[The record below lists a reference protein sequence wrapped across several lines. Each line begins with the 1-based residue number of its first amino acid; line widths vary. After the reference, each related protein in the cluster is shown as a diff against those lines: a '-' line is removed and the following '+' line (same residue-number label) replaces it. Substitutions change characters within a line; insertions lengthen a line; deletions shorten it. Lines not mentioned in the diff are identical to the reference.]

1 MTEESAPLRCGV
13 INYGA
18 GNLGNLHRALVR
30 LRLPSRILS
39 SPGELRPDD
48 TDILI
53 LPGVGA
59 FPPAMELLRRKG
71 WEKAL
76 RRWVDAERPLLGICL
91 GMQLLCEASMED
103 GNTSGLGFLSGVVH
117 PLEGVSKVPHMG
129 WNSITWLPGKEN
141 MHALVPSGSFFYF
154 VHSFALRESA
164 HAAATTRLDDLQF
177 PSVVL
182 GGRVAGCQFHPE
194 RSGLEGVAFLGRLL
208 AFLRHGVS
216 APGAGNIS
224 ARTNNA
230 SKHGST
236 GQGGPT

>member
-1 MTEESAPLRCGV
+1 MTEETAPLRCGV

-39 SPGELRPDD
+39 SPDEVCQDD
-48 TDILI
+48 TDVLI

-103 GNTSGLGFLSGVVH
+103 GNTSGLGFLSGIVH

-129 WNSITWLPGKEN
+129 WNSITWLPRKEN
-141 MHALVPSGSFFYF
+141 MYSLVPSGSFFYF
-154 VHSFALRESA
+154 VHGFALRKSD

-194 RSGLEGVAFLGRLL
+194 RSGLGGVAFLGRLL
-208 AFLRHGVS
+208 AFLHDGAS
-216 APGAGNIS
+216 ASLKTSLPVETALRNS
-224 ARTNNA
+224 A
-230 SKHGST
+230 T
-236 GQGGPT
+236 GQGGPA